1 MTQEKEL
8 HQFLGVACLHC
19 GTPIPVP
26 AIIGT
31 IEAAL
36 RAGAKSSPGNSAVF
50 TLRCPVCHKEKPYR
64 TREIVNFDRSSQA
77 VTPLAQPESVRLRKQ
92 GEMTRAAK
100 A

>member
-26 AIIGT
+26 AIVGT

-36 RAGAKSSPGNSAVF
+36 RAGAESSPGNSAVF
-50 TLRCPVCHKEKPYR
+50 NLRCPVCHKEKSYR
-64 TREIVNFDRSSQA
+64 TREIVNFEGTSQA
-77 VTPLAQPESVRLRKQ
+77 VNPVTKSGSARLPRQ
-92 GEMTRAAK
+92 GEMAKRAK

>member
-19 GTPIPVP
+19 GTHIPVP
-26 AIIGT
+26 ASVGS

-36 RAGAKSSPGNSAVF
+36 RAGAESSPGNSAIF
-50 TLRCPVCHKEKPYR
+50 NLRCPVCRKEKPYR
-64 TREIVNFDRSSQA
+64 TREIVN
-77 VTPLAQPESVRLRKQ
+77 VEGTPQTVNSLAQPGSVRLPRQ
-92 GEMTRAAK
+92 GEMAKTAK

>member
-26 AIIGT
+26 AIVGT
-31 IEAAL
+31 IESAL
-36 RAGAKSSPGNSAVF
+36 RAGAESSPGNSAVF
-50 TLRCPVCHKEKPYR
+50 NLRCPVCRKEKPYR
-64 TREIVNFDRSSQA
+64 TREIVNFEG
-77 VTPLAQPESVRLRKQ
+77 TPQPVNPPAQSGSVRFPQQSAMAK
-92 GEMTRAAK
+92 TAK

>member
-8 HQFLGVACLHC
+8 QQFLGVACLHC

-26 AIIGT
+26 AIVGT

-36 RAGAKSSPGNSAVF
+36 RAGGESSPGNSAVF
-50 TLRCPVCHKEKPYR
+50 NLRCPVCRKEKPYR
-64 TREIVNFDRSSQA
+64 TREIVNFEGTPQA
-77 VTPLAQPESVRLRKQ
+77 VNPLAQTRSVRLRQQNGMVK
-92 GEMTRAAK
+92 TAK